1 MHYLAYENIQ
11 LNVLYVCVQYLYCM
25 LVFLVN
31 FSAGPSDYEP
41 GPFTVNFPPNV
52 DSACTN
58 IPIVDDEIFEG
69 DQYFCVS
76 IVVPPNLS
84 LTPGRKANITIV
96 DDDTGDT
103 CLQSRLLACDVT
115 TQTTNR
121 RLHMM

>member
-1 MHYLAYENIQ
+1 MRINSSMFCM
-11 LNVLYVCVQYLYCM
+11 CVHSICIAC
-25 LVFLVN
+25 LVFLSNSSV
-31 FSAGPSDYEP
+31 GPADYEP

-52 DSACTN
+52 DRACTD

-76 IVVPPNLS
+76 IVVPPDLS

-96 DDDTGDT
+96 DDDTGET